1 MHEFFSF
8 NSPLR
13 EYFFCTSSPPPPD
26 KFSNDPS
33 LSLSR
38 NPATLFVLRV
48 RQSESKPVPHVPL
61 RPAATATATSSCCQ
75 SQNLTVTAS
84 KVG

>member
-13 EYFFCTSSPPPPD
+13 EYFFCTSPPPD

-38 NPATLFVLRV
+38 NSATLFVLRV
-48 RQSESKPVPHVPL
+48 RQSESKPVPHVPP